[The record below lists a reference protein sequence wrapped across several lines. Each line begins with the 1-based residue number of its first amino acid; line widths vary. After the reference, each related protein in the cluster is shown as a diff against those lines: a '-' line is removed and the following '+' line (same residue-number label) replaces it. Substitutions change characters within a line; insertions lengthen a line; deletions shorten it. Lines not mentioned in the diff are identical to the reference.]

1 MQATASAPAASAPTT
16 AETPATTPS
25 AAAATAQAATVQ
37 ATATPAASLSAK
49 TRAETGQQAIPYR
62 DDSGGFAADAGG
74 AMFAAILLLA
84 LLVVALQFA
93 RKRGLLDRWIVA
105 TPARAAG
112 RPQMQVE
119 QALRVGAKT
128 MVYRIRDG
136 EQRYLL
142 VESTAQTTLLPIAPL
157 PTMPAPM
164 SEIDTPHLSAEEIDN
179 DVAATPD
186 DRVPDDA
193 R

>member
-1 MQATASAPAASAPTT
+1 MQATASAPAASAQAT
-16 AETPATTPS
+16 AETPAATPS
-25 AAAATAQAATVQ
+25 AAAATEQAAPVQATPAQAASV
-37 ATATPAASLSAK
+37 PAK

-62 DDSGGFAADAGG
+62 DDRGGLAADAGG

-142 VESTAQTTLLPIAPL
+142 VESTAQSTLLPITPL
-157 PTMPAPM
+157 PTTPASM
-164 SEIDTPHLSAEEIDN
+164 RDLNTPHLSAEEIDN

>member
-1 MQATASAPAASAPTT
+1 MPTTASAS
-16 AETPATTPS
+16 PAT
-25 AAAATAQAATVQ
+25 AAAP
-37 ATATPAASLSAK
+37 ATATPATIPTTATA
-49 TRAETGQQAIPYR
+49 TATAPAPVPAQPRAETAQQPIPYR
-62 DDSGGFAADAGG
+62 DEGGGLAADAGG
-74 AMFAAILLLA
+74 AVFAAILLLA

-105 TPARAAG
+105 APARAAG

-128 MVYRIRDG
+128 MLYRIRDG
-136 EQRYLL
+136 ERRYLL
-142 VESTAQTTLLPIAPL
+142 VESTAQTTLVPVSDVQASHLPV
-157 PTMPAPM
+157 
-164 SEIDTPHLSAEEIDN
+164 EEIEN

-186 DRVPDDA
+186 DSAHDHREHDDA

>member
-1 MQATASAPAASAPTT
+1 MQATASAPAASAQATPET
-16 AETPATTPS
+16 AATTPS
-25 AAAATAQAATVQ
+25 AAAATEQAAPVQTAPAQATEV
-37 ATATPAASLSAK
+37 PAK
-49 TRAETGQQAIPYR
+49 TRAETMQQPIPYR
-62 DDSGGFAADAGG
+62 EDGGGLAADAGG
-74 AMFAAILLLA
+74 AVFAAILLLS
-84 LLVVALQFA
+84 LMVVALQFA
-93 RKRGLLDRWIVA
+93 RRRGLLDRWIVA
-105 TPARAAG
+105 TPARTAG

-142 VESTAQTTLLPIAPL
+142 VESTAQTTLVPVAPL
-157 PTMPAPM
+157 PTTLVPPPQL
-164 SEIDTPHLSAEEIDN
+164 DTPHLSAEEIDN

-186 DRVPDDA
+186 DHARHDD

>member
-1 MQATASAPAASAPTT
+1 MQATASAPTASAPAASAQAT

-25 AAAATAQAATVQ
+25 AAAASEQAASVQ
-37 ATATPAASLSAK
+37 ATPAQATEVQAK
-49 TRAETGQQAIPYR
+49 TRVDTMQQPIPYR
-62 DDSGGFAADAGG
+62 EDGGGLAADAGG
-74 AMFAAILLLA
+74 AVFAAILLLS

-93 RKRGLLDRWIVA
+93 RRRGLLDRWIVA
-105 TPARAAG
+105 TPARTAG

-136 EQRYLL
+136 ERRYLL
-142 VESTAQTTLLPIAPL
+142 VESTAQTTLVPVELVPPPQL
-157 PTMPAPM
+157 
-164 SEIDTPHLSAEEIDN
+164 DTPHLSAEEIEH

-186 DRVPDDA
+186 DHARHDD

>member
-1 MQATASAPAASAPTT
+1 MPITASASPATAAAPAAT
-16 AETPATTPS
+16 TPATTSS
-25 AAAATAQAATVQ
+25 AA
-37 ATATPAASLSAK
+37 PAPVPARP
-49 TRAETGQQAIPYR
+49 RAETAQQPIPYR
-62 DDSGGFAADAGG
+62 DEGGGLAGDAGG

-105 TPARAAG
+105 APARTAG

-136 EQRYLL
+136 ERRYLL
-142 VESTAQTTLLPIAPL
+142 VESTAQSTLVPVSDI
-157 PTMPAPM
+157 PAPHV
-164 SEIDTPHLSAEEIDN
+164 PVEEIEN

-186 DRVPDDA
+186 DSMHDAPAHDGLVHDDA

>member
-1 MQATASAPAASAPTT
+1 MP
-16 AETPATTPS
+16 
-25 AAAATAQAATVQ
+25 
-37 ATATPAASLSAK
+37 AK

-62 DDSGGFAADAGG
+62 DDSGGLAADAGG
-74 AMFAAILLLA
+74 AVFAAILLLA

-93 RKRGLLDRWIVA
+93 RRRGLLDRWIVA

-142 VESTAQTTLLPIAPL
+142 VESTVQGTLLPITPL
-157 PTMPAPM
+157 PTAPAPM
-164 SEIDTPHLSAEEIDN
+164 PELDTPHLSAEEIDN